1 LEDAELP
8 RRTILA
14 SFHGRALREI
24 GAADKKAAVPSNMIA
39 AASRTLKVN
48 MRKQREFFFLIQT
61 TFYVLLMRRLLAS
74 VLLVVALPCR
84 STNAWFSGCKWQVFQ
99 VSSKERADCSSFFV
113 LPPGNEE

>member
-1 LEDAELP
+1 VEHFVRVYKHLEIKKREEGKLP
-8 RRTILA
+8 Y
-14 SFHGRALREI
+14 
-24 GAADKKAAVPSNMIA
+24 
-39 AASRTLKVN
+39 
-48 MRKQREFFFLIQT
+48 FFSLPYFSQT

-84 STNAWFSGCKWQVFQ
+84 STNAWFSGCKWQGFL